1 MGPDNSEGHAELSR
15 LLKRAIRHLESTN
28 LSGANEALKKAGERA
43 ALLGRP
49 LEYRTV
55 AGKGEKTE
63 NTGDRA

>member
-1 MGPDNSEGHAELSR
+1 MGPDHSEGHAELSR

-49 LEYRTV
+49 SEYRTV
-55 AGKGEKTE
+55 VGKSENEVDAGDQG
-63 NTGDRA
+63 